1 LQLLIHES
9 TMKICSSIGRL
20 KLGRLQPQ
28 KYQKLIDIEC
38 LDATPLLL
46 PPADDV
52 NDDAPVCYI
61 CLDNGPDE
69 GGQPIRRDCSCRGS
83 DCGFAHLSCL
93 VEYAK
98 QKTEE
103 WDGYSIGDLSEPWV
117 ICPCCLQPYQNKLAV
132 ELATEFVSFVVSEH
146 SSDLLL
152 YLYALDHKLCALVAR
167 SINGIK
173 MKTESIQIA
182 NTMLFVIRKLKTDR
196 RYRFD
201 LCITII
207 ESSVYN
213 RLGQITLVEDFDGYK
228 KAIKYFEK
236 CRDLSKAVHY
246 SEGVAIAD
254 NNIIGTKKVYG
265 KDISSDEYMKQALA
279 FYQLQFDMSGQGS
292 VDSLKAGVNLA
303 IALKGTNQ
311 RREAE
316 ELLSRLVEISKR
328 FHGSN
333 HNITKLIESERV
345 QKVAIGV
352 GKEWKLFKFVKFK
365 EDGNNCIVQ
374 GPILEPRCIQTE
386 KMFTVASDIVFSA

>member
-1 LQLLIHES
+1 
-9 TMKICSSIGRL
+9 MKICSTIGRL
-20 KLGRLQPQ
+20 KLGRLQQQQ

-38 LDATPLLL
+38 IVATPLLL

-69 GGQPIRRDCSCRGS
+69 SGQPIRRDCSCRGS
-83 DCGFAHLSCL
+83 DCGFAHISCL
-93 VEYAK
+93 AK
-98 QKTEE
+98 FAEQKTEI
-103 WDGYSIGDLSEPWV
+103 WDGYSVGDLSEPWV
-117 ICPCCLQPYQNKLAV
+117 MCPCCLQPHQNELAV
-132 ELATEFVSFVVSEH
+132 DLANEFVSYVVKEH

-167 SINGIK
+167 SINGIQ
-173 MKTESIQIA
+173 MKRESNRIA
-182 NTMLFVIRKLKTDR
+182 NTMLFVIRKLKADR
-196 RYRFD
+196 RYMFD
-201 LCITII
+201 QCIAII

-213 RLGQITLVEDFDGYK
+213 RLGQITLVEDLDGYK
-228 KAIKYFEK
+228 KAIEYFEK
-236 CRDLSKAVHY
+236 CRDLAKAVHY

-265 KDISSDEYMKQALA
+265 KDISSDEYLKQAQA
-279 FYQLQFDMSGQGS
+279 FYQLQVDVSGQGS
-292 VDSLKAGVNLA
+292 VDILKAALNVA

-311 RREAE
+311 RRQAE
-316 ELLSRLVEISKR
+316 ELLSRLIEISKR
-328 FHGSN
+328 YHGRE

-352 GKEWKLFKFVKFK
+352 GNEWKLFKFVKL
-365 EDGNNCIVQ
+365 EENGNKCIVQ

-386 KMFTVASDIVFSA
+386 KLFTVASDMFSVLDYQ

>member
-1 LQLLIHES
+1 
-9 TMKICSSIGRL
+9 MKICSSFGCF
-20 KLGRLQPQ
+20 KFGRLQQQ
-28 KYQKLIDIEC
+28 KYQRLVDIEC
-38 LDATPLLL
+38 IDTTPLLSL
-46 PPADDV
+46 PTADDV

-69 GGQPIRRDCSCRGS
+69 LGQPIRRDCSCRGS
-83 DCGFAHLSCL
+83 DCGFAHISCL
-93 VEYAK
+93 IKYAQ
-98 QKTEE
+98 QKTEI

-117 ICPCCLQPYQNKLAV
+117 MCPCCLQPYQNELAV
-132 ELATEFVSFVVSEH
+132 DLANEFVSYVVREH

-167 SINGIK
+167 TINGIK
-173 MKTESIQIA
+173 MKSESIRIA
-182 NTMLFVIRKLKTDR
+182 NKMLFLIRKLKTDR

-236 CRDLSKAVHY
+236 CRDLANAVHY
-246 SEGVAIAD
+246 SQGVAIAN
-254 NNIIGTKKVYG
+254 NNILGTKKVYG
-265 KDISSDEYMKQALA
+265 KDISSDEYLKRAHA
-279 FYQLQFDMSGQGS
+279 FHQLQVDVSGQ
-292 VDSLKAGVNLA
+292 DSIDTIKAGLNVA

-311 RREAE
+311 RRQAE
-316 ELLSRLVEISKR
+316 ELLSELVEISKR
-328 FHGSN
+328 FHGPE

-352 GKEWKLFKFVKFK
+352 GKEWKLFKFVKLK

-374 GPILEPRCIQTE
+374 GPILEPRSIQSE

>member
-1 LQLLIHES
+1 
-9 TMKICSSIGRL
+9 MKIYSLGRL
-20 KLGRLQPQ
+20 KFGRLQPQ
-28 KYQKLIDIEC
+28 KYQYQKLDDIDIEC
-38 LDATPLLL
+38 IVATPLLL

-52 NDDAPVCYI
+52 NNDAPVCYI

-69 GGQPIRRDCSCRGS
+69 SGQPIRRDCSCRGA

-93 VEYAK
+93 AK
-98 QKTEE
+98 FAQQKTEE
-103 WDGYSIGDLSEPWV
+103 WDGYSVGDLSEPWV
-117 ICPCCLQPYQNKLAV
+117 MCPCCLQPHQNELAV
-132 ELATEFVSFVVSEH
+132 DLANVFVSYVVKKH

-152 YLYALDHKLCALVAR
+152 YLFALDHLLCALVAR

-173 MKTESIQIA
+173 MKTESIRIA
-182 NTMLFVIRKLKTDR
+182 NKMLFVIRKLKMDR
-196 RYRFD
+196 RYRYD
-201 LCITII
+201 QCIAII

-236 CRDLSKAVHY
+236 CRDLAKAVHY

-265 KDISSDEYMKQALA
+265 KGGISSDEYLKQAQA
-279 FYQLQFDMSGQGS
+279 FYKLQFDVSGQGC
-292 VDSLKAGVNLA
+292 VDTLKAGLNVA

-311 RREAE
+311 RRQAE
-316 ELLSRLVEISKR
+316 ELLSKLLEISKR
-328 FHGSN
+328 CHGPD

-365 EDGNNCIVQ
+365 EDGNNCIVK
-374 GPILEPRCIQTE
+374 GPILETRCIQDE

>member
-1 LQLLIHES
+1 
-9 TMKICSSIGRL
+9 MKIYSPLGCL
-20 KLGRLQPQ
+20 KFGRLQQQ
-28 KYQKLIDIEC
+28 KYQKLVDIEC
-38 LDATPLLL
+38 IATPISGLSISSS
-46 PPADDV
+46 ADDV

-69 GGQPIRRDCSCRGS
+69 SGQPIRRDCSCRGS
-83 DCGFAHLSCL
+83 DCGFAHISCL
-93 VEYAK
+93 AK
-98 QKTEE
+98 FAEQKTEE
-103 WDGYSIGDLSEPWV
+103 WDGYSVGDLSEPWV
-117 ICPCCLQPYQNKLAV
+117 MCPCCLQPHQNELAV
-132 ELATEFVSFVVSEH
+132 DLANVFVSYVVKRH

-152 YLYALDHKLCALVAR
+152 YLYALDHLLCALVAR

-173 MKTESIQIA
+173 MKTESIRVA
-182 NTMLFVIRKLKTDR
+182 NKMLFVIRKLKTDC

-236 CRDLSKAVHY
+236 CRDLAKAVHY

-265 KDISSDEYMKQALA
+265 KDISSDDYLKRALA
-279 FYQLQFDMSGQGS
+279 FHKLQLDVLGQGS
-292 VDSLKAGVNLA
+292 IDTIKAALNVA

-311 RREAE
+311 RRQAE
-316 ELLSRLVEISKR
+316 ELLSKLIETSERV
-328 FHGSN
+328 HGQE

-352 GKEWKLFKFVKFK
+352 GKEWKLFKFVKLK
-365 EDGNNCIVQ
+365 EDGNKCIVQ

-386 KMFTVASDIVFSA
+386 KLFTVASDIVFSA

>member
-1 LQLLIHES
+1 
-9 TMKICSSIGRL
+9 MKICSSIGRL

-38 LDATPLLL
+38 IVSTPLLL

-69 GGQPIRRDCSCRGS
+69 SGQPIRRDCSCRGS
-83 DCGFAHLSCL
+83 DCGFAHISCL
-93 VEYAK
+93 AK
-98 QKTEE
+98 FAEQKTEE
-103 WDGYSIGDLSEPWV
+103 WDGYSVGDLSEPWV
-117 ICPCCLQPYQNKLAV
+117 MCPCCLQPHQNELAV
-132 ELATEFVSFVVSEH
+132 DLANVFVSYVVKKH

-152 YLYALDHKLCALVAR
+152 YLYALDHLLCALVAR
-167 SINGIK
+167 SVNGIQTK
-173 MKTESIQIA
+173 VESIRIA
-182 NTMLFVIRKLKTDR
+182 NKMLFVIRKLKTDR

-213 RLGQITLVEDFDGYK
+213 RLGQIALVEDLDGYK

-236 CRDLSKAVHY
+236 CRDLANAVHY
-246 SEGVAIAD
+246 SEGVAIAN
-254 NNIIGTKKVYG
+254 NNIIGTKKVYR
-265 KDISSDEYMKQALA
+265 KDFSSDEYLKQALA
-279 FYQLQFDMSGQGS
+279 FYQLQIDVSGQ
-292 VDSLKAGVNLA
+292 DSIDTIKAALNVA

-311 RREAE
+311 RRQAE
-316 ELLSRLVEISKR
+316 ELLSKLIEISER
-328 FHGSN
+328 VHGGE

-352 GKEWKLFKFVKFK
+352 GKEWKLFKFVKL
-365 EDGNNCIVQ
+365 EENGNNCIVQ
-374 GPILEPRCIQTE
+374 GPILKPRYIQDE
-386 KMFTVASDIVFSA
+386 KVFTVASDIVFSA